1 MAIAGGRADSALI
14 NQLFR
19 EAYRFD
25 FFQAVRLLDSHA
37 RSESEPVRRRP
48 VGHDATP
55 LQEIVRFRAPPSL
68 SFPAGSIVALTQGDG
83 ESADGR
89 APPEMTVPF
98 LGLTGP
104 SGVLPQHYTSLLIER
119 CHVKHKDYALRE
131 YFDLFHHRLVSLFYR
146 AWEKCHF
153 QFAFERVQLEQPGED
168 DDFTF
173 ALYSLV
179 GIGTDRLRR
188 RMAFD
193 DEAVLYYGGYFAHF
207 PRNAISL
214 ECLLVDY
221 WQVPITVQQFRGQ
234 WLYLSED
241 EQTAL
246 PSTERPQGLNCA
258 LGVNAIVGTRVWNI
272 QSMFRIRIGPVTYR
286 EFCDFMPI
294 GPRLLPFCQ
303 MVRLYSGMEF
313 DFDVQVVLRRDE
325 VPWCQLPADSAAAPR
340 LGWNSWIRSG
350 PQSRDAE
357 DAVFRLEK
365 V

>member
-1 MAIAGGRADSALI
+1 MAIADGRAGSALI
-14 NQLFR
+14 DRLFR
-19 EAYRFD
+19 EPFRFD

-37 RSESEPVRRRP
+37 RREEQTRRRWP

-68 SFPAGSIVALTQGDG
+68 SFPAGSIVGLAASDGDG
-83 ESADGR
+83 ADR
-89 APPEMTVPF
+89 KAPPDMTVPF

-153 QFAFERVQLEQPGED
+153 QFVFERVQLERPGED

-179 GIGTDRLRR
+179 GLGTEGLRR
-188 RMAFD
+188 KMAFD
-193 DEAVLYYGGYFAHF
+193 DEAVLLYGGYFAHF

-214 ECLLVDY
+214 ECLLGHY
-221 WQVPITVQQFRGQ
+221 WEIPLTVQQFHGQ
-234 WLYLSED
+234 WLYLSEE

-246 PSTERPQGLNCA
+246 PSAANPLGQNCA

-272 QSMFRIRIGPVTYR
+272 QSMFRICIGPVTYSQFR
-286 EFCDFMPI
+286 EFMPV
-294 GPRLLPFCQ
+294 GRRLLPLCQ
-303 MVRLYSGMEF
+303 MVRLYAGMEF
-313 DFDVQVVLRRDE
+313 DFDVQVVLKKEE
-325 VPWCQLPADSAAAPR
+325 VPWCQLPADHAAAPR

-350 PQSRDAE
+350 PMQRDADE
-357 DAVFRLEK
+357 AVFRLEK